1 MDSITDADYKTLR
14 DNAQEL
20 LLDRDLIR
28 HYLDTG
34 DPIEELEIAL
44 DKAQGYTSIAG
55 SAQFIVIKVR
65 P

>member
-20 LLDRDLIR
+20 LLDRHLIR

-34 DPIEELEIAL
+34 DPIEELETAL
-44 DKAQGYTSIAG
+44 DKAQGDASIAG